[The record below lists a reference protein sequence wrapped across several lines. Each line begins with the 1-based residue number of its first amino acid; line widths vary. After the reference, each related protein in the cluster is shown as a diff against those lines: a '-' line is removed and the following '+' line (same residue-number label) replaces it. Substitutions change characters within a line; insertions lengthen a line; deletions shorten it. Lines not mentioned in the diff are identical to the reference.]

1 MDNIV
6 FGKTM
11 ENLRKDKDIIF
22 VKTKTRR
29 NYLVSEPN
37 YHTTK
42 NLPKNLLTKEMIGTW
57 IIVTKPVYLGPPILE
72 ISEKVMYEILYSY
85 VNKKMVK
92 KQNYITWIKTLP
104 RSTKKQKTFTL
115 IFQKMLKQDLT
126 VQITNQTYHY

>member
-72 ISEKVMYEILYSY
+72 ISEKVMYEVLYSY

-126 VQITNQTYHY
+126 VQITN

>member
-92 KQNYITWIKTLP
+92 KQNYITWIKILP

-126 VQITNQTYHY
+126 VQITN

>member
-126 VQITNQTYHY
+126 VQITN

>member
-1 MDNIV
+1 M
-6 FGKTM
+6 
-11 ENLRKDKDIIF
+11 RKDKDIIF
-22 VKTKTRR
+22 VKTKTGR

-72 ISEKVMYEILYSY
+72 ISEKVMYEVLYSY

-126 VQITNQTYHY
+126 VQITN

>member
-42 NLPKNLLTKEMIGTW
+42 NLPKNLSTKEMIGTW

-72 ISEKVMYEILYSY
+72 ISEKVMYEVLYSY

-126 VQITNQTYHY
+126 VQITN

>member
-57 IIVTKPVYLGPPILE
+57 IIVTKPVYLGPSILE
-72 ISEKVMYEILYSY
+72 ISEKVTYEVLYSY

-104 RSTKKQKTFTL
+104 RSTKKQNTFTL

-126 VQITNQTYHY
+126 VQITN

>member
-11 ENLRKDKDIIF
+11 ENMRKDKDIIF

-72 ISEKVMYEILYSY
+72 ISEKVMYEVLYSY

-126 VQITNQTYHY
+126 VQITN

>member
-72 ISEKVMYEILYSY
+72 ISEKVMYE
-85 VNKKMVK
+85 
-92 KQNYITWIKTLP
+92 
-104 RSTKKQKTFTL
+104 
-115 IFQKMLKQDLT
+115 
-126 VQITNQTYHY
+126 VQLCE